1 MHTSML
7 VEKGEFRSDGPGCQA
22 GRAIKKPAGGGAVSS
37 RNLPAKPAGHP
48 SSLNLPGSVIT
59 LGNCRCRSGRGL
71 TVCRSFIE
79 ISRPIS
85 PSRLTSW
92 SRDRRES
99 GWLGL
104 QTSRACARSI
114 QFTSHCTTV
123 ICCNLARIRGPG
135 KATSSIPLLFDL
147 SYAPTTQSRL
157 PSYGKCSPTSKSRM
171 YHLVQVSFECLW

>member
-71 TVCRSFIE
+71 TVL
-79 ISRPIS
+79 
-85 PSRLTSW
+85 RLSVF
-92 SRDRRES
+92 
-99 GWLGL
+99 L
-104 QTSRACARSI
+104 
-114 QFTSHCTTV
+114 
-123 ICCNLARIRGPG
+123 
-135 KATSSIPLLFDL
+135 
-147 SYAPTTQSRL
+147 Y
-157 PSYGKCSPTSKSRM
+157 Y
-171 YHLVQVSFECLW
+171 LV